1 VVTHRV
7 DWLDPVFVA
16 LSRIGT
22 IGALWIAIAVV
33 VALLQRRPVAFML
46 VTAAVLAAD
55 LLATGLKFVTDR
67 PRPYVVFPEPEPLL
81 ATPLDLSLPSG
92 HAATSFAGATMLA
105 FLLGRRVAP
114 VLLVLAALVAA
125 SRVYVGVHYPV
136 DVVAGAALGT
146 GVTLVLRWLEA
157 NRPRSRR
164 SQPAG

>member
-1 VVTHRV
+1 MVTHRV
-7 DWLDPVFVA
+7 DWLDPVFVL

-33 VALLQRRPVAFML
+33 AALVQRRPVVL
-46 VTAAVLAAD
+46 VLVSAAVLCAD
-55 LLATGLKFVTDR
+55 LIATGLKFVTDR
-67 PRPYVVFPEPEPLL
+67 PRPYVTFPEPEPLL

-92 HAATSFAGATMLA
+92 HAATSFAGATMLS
-105 FLLGRRVAP
+105 FFLGRRAAP

-125 SRVYVGVHYPV
+125 SRVYVGVHYPL
-136 DVVAGAALGT
+136 DIAAGAALGT